1 MDDLEFRRTLYG
13 DPNSQDVKL
22 KEAMLADPKKQEFC
36 KELKQLDQKMAQAFE
51 VDVPADLVHKLLL
64 KQTMDTHAKS
74 KKRSIFQFAMVASIA
89 FVMGIS
95 FTLWQSSNLINISE
109 NAIAHVRAEGDYA
122 LGAHENITLEQV
134 NAKLASFGGQ
144 LTESVDQI
152 YYANFCD
159 FDEVRSLH
167 MVMQVGGEKVTVF
180 VVPNESNF
188 DSHSVSKDQNYSGEA
203 MEFNRASVIVVSDSG
218 SDVTKTKQT
227 LSKKFK
233 FSA

>member
-1 MDDLEFRRTLYG
+1 MDDLEFRRTLYS
-13 DPNSQDVKL
+13 DPNSQDLKL
-22 KEAMLADPKKQEFC
+22 KETMLADPKKQDFY
-36 KELKQLDQKMAQAFE
+36 KELKLLDKKMEQAFE

-64 KQTMDTHAKS
+64 KQTMERHAKT
-74 KKRSIFQFAMVASIA
+74 KKRTVFQFAMVASVA

-95 FTLWQSSNLINISE
+95 FTLWQSTSLVNLSE
-109 NAIAHVRAEGDYA
+109 NAIAHVRAEGEHA

-144 LTESVDQI
+144 LTDNVDQI

-159 FDEVRSLH
+159 FNEIRSLH
-167 MVMQVGGEKVTVF
+167 MVMQVGNDKVTVF
-180 VVPNESNF
+180 VVPNENNF
-188 DSHSVSKDQNYSGEA
+188 DSQSVSKDNNYSGET
-203 MEFNRASVIVVSDSG
+203 MDFTRASVIVVGDNG
-218 SDVTKTKQT
+218 SNVHKAKQT

>member
-1 MDDLEFRRTLYG
+1 MDDLEFRRTLYS
-13 DPNSQDVKL
+13 DPNCQDKKL

-36 KELKQLDQKMAQAFE
+36 KELKLLDKKMQQAFE

-64 KQTMDTHAKS
+64 KQTMESHAQS
-74 KKRSIFQFAMVASIA
+74 KKRNVFQFAMVASVA

-95 FTLWQSSNLINISE
+95 FTLWQSSTLINLSE
-109 NAIAHVRAEGDYA
+109 NAIAHVRAEGDHA
-122 LGAHENITLEQV
+122 LGANENVSLEQV

-144 LTESVDQI
+144 LTDNVDRI

-167 MVMQVGGEKVTVF
+167 MVMQIGDEKVTVF

-188 DSHSVSKDQNYSGEA
+188 DSQSVSKDKHYSGEA
-203 MEFNRASVIVVSDSG
+203 MDFSKASVIVVGDNGANVS
-218 SDVTKTKQT
+218 KAKQS